1 MELTNYWWLLIWLF
15 TGGLFFEFCFAK
27 KPEMIC
33 GKTEYR
39 WGWLPAMGLAMPY
52 LIWAAGRKNFGDTQM
67 YMKIFHELPIGFG
80 QIPAYLA
87 EHEKDKGFSVFEIII
102 KTVFGDY
109 TFVLFLIIATIQI
122 VCIVKIYRKYSS
134 NYWMSM
140 FLFVASTDY
149 LSWMQNGMRQFLA
162 VTLIFAAFSFVIDK
176 KYVPAICIIL
186 LASTIHGSAL
196 IMLPIIFIIQG
207 EALNKR
213 TVLVVMAM
221 LVVVL
226 MIDQFTPIMNNLL
239 SDTQYSDMM
248 TDEIWMSDDGTSILR
263 VLVYSMPAL
272 MAIVGKKYVKF
283 YSDSV
288 INISVNCSLITM
300 GIYLISSV
308 SSGIYIGRLPIYTS
322 LMGYIALP
330 WMIDHMFTE
339 DSAKIVKACMYI
351 GYFGFF
357 YFQMHFTW
365 TLI

>member
-33 GKTEYR
+33 GKIEYR
-39 WGWLPAMGLAMPY
+39 WGWLPAMGMAMPY
-52 LIWAAGRKNFGDTQM
+52 LLWAAGRKNFGDTLT
-67 YMKIFHELPIGFG
+67 YMKVFHELPTGLN
-80 QIPAYLA
+80 QIPSYLA
-87 EHEKDKGFSVFEIII
+87 EHEKDKGFSIFEIII
-102 KTVFGDY
+102 KTIFGDY
-109 TFVLFLIIATIQI
+109 PFVLFLIIAIIQI

-140 FLFVASTDY
+140 FLFIVSTDY
-149 LSWMQNGMRQFLA
+149 LSWMHNGMRQFLA
-162 VTLIFAAFSFVIDK
+162 VTLIFAAFSFVIEE

-226 MIDQFTPIMNNLL
+226 MIDQFTPIMNDLL
-239 SDTQYSDMM
+239 ADTQYSDTM
-248 TDEIWMSDDGTSILR
+248 TDEIWSSDNGTSIIR
-263 VLVYSMPAL
+263 VLVYSVPAL
-272 MAIVGKKYVKF
+272 MAIVGKKYVRA
-283 YSDSV
+283 YSNPV

-330 WMIDHMFTE
+330 WLIEHMFTE
-339 DSAKIVKACMYI
+339 ESAKIVKACMYLA
-351 GYFGFF
+351 YLGFF
-357 YFQMHFTW
+357 YFQMHFAW
-365 TLI
+365 SYI

>member
-27 KPEMIC
+27 KEEMVC
-33 GKTEYR
+33 GKIEYR

-52 LIWAAGRKNFGDTQM
+52 LIWAAGRKNFGDTPV
-67 YMKIFHELPIGFG
+67 YMETFHDLPVGIG
-80 QIPAYLA
+80 QIPKYLI
-87 EHEKDKGFSVFEIII
+87 EHTKDKGFSIFQIVI
-102 KTVFGDY
+102 KTMFGDS
-109 TFVLFLIIATIQI
+109 TFIFFLIVATVQI
-122 VCIVKIYRKYSS
+122 VCIVKIYRKFSPD
-134 NYWMSM
+134 YWMSM
-140 FLFVASTDY
+140 FLFIVSTDY
-149 LSWMQNGMRQFLA
+149 LSWMHNGMRQFLA

-207 EALNKR
+207 EALNKK
-213 TVLVVMAM
+213 TVLVVLAM

-226 MIDQFTPIMNNLL
+226 MIDQFTPILNDLL
-239 SDTQYSDMM
+239 ADTQYSTTM
-248 TDEIWMSDDGTSILR
+248 TDEIWVSDDGTSIIR
-263 VLVYSMPAL
+263 VLVYSVPAL
-272 MAIVGKKYVKF
+272 MAIVGRKYVKV
-283 YSDSV
+283 YSNPV

-330 WMIDHMFTE
+330 WLIDHMFTE
-339 DSAKIVKACMYI
+339 DSAKSVKVCMYLA
-351 GYFGFF
+351 YLVFF

-365 TLI
+365 GVL